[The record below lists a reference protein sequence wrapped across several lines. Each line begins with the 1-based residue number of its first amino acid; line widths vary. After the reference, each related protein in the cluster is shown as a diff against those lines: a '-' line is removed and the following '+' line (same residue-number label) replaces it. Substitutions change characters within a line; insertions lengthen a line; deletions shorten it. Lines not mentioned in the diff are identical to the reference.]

1 MNQKEALESIRQ
13 IALEYALSSDDK
25 VEPSEILSGSGNA
38 WFYDPVNKTM
48 ELVKRGEKI
57 VRNESYVDHKNRILS
72 YVSGKVVL
80 VPPEEIIEIGFN

>member
-1 MNQKEALESIRQ
+1 MDQKQALENIRQ

-48 ELVKRGEKI
+48 EVVKRGDKI
-57 VRNESYVDHKNRILS
+57 IRNEAYVDHKDRILT

-80 VPPEEIIEIGFN
+80 IPPDEIIEIGYN